1 MTNSLRK
8 PTRLTTRIEKAT
20 LVAIELLHPNLEH
33 ELAPISS
40 RQLLDSVQHS
50 MPNDQVTES
59 ELLIAMNKLHQKG
72 HLAELQIQAAPED
85 GSLVFIVRGSGYAA
99 RSQPEAMFSLGGA
112 AATPSAPAA
121 TNNRGAGSTRPMGSS
136 TPLRF

>member
-33 ELAPISS
+33 ELAPISA

-59 ELLIAMNKLHQKG
+59 ELLIAVNKLHQKG

-85 GSLVFIVRGSGYAA
+85 GSLVFMVQGSGCIA
-99 RSQPEAMFSLGGA
+99 RTLPVAKPLSPVTP
-112 AATPSAPAA
+112 TPSWPL
-121 TNNRGAGSTRPMGSS
+121 RCSPWKTRPRR
-136 TPLRF
+136 P

>member
-33 ELAPISS
+33 ELAPISA

-59 ELLIAMNKLHQKG
+59 ELLIAVNKLHQKG

-85 GSLVFIVRGSGYAA
+85 GSLHGA
-99 RSQPEAMFSLGGA
+99 RQRLRRAFPRLQTIMAQEVHSLWAQVHHCVSDPGTGGA
-112 AATPSAPAA
+112 RAAAA
-121 TNNRGAGSTRPMGSS
+121 
-136 TPLRF
+136 

>member
-50 MPNDQVTES
+50 MPTT
-59 ELLIAMNKLHQKG
+59 
-72 HLAELQIQAAPED
+72 
-85 GSLVFIVRGSGYAA
+85 
-99 RSQPEAMFSLGGA
+99 RSPKV
-112 AATPSAPAA
+112 
-121 TNNRGAGSTRPMGSS
+121 NC
-136 TPLRF
+136 

>member
-40 RQLLDSVQHS
+40 R
-50 MPNDQVTES
+50 
-59 ELLIAMNKLHQKG
+59 
-72 HLAELQIQAAPED
+72 
-85 GSLVFIVRGSGYAA
+85 
-99 RSQPEAMFSLGGA
+99 
-112 AATPSAPAA
+112 
-121 TNNRGAGSTRPMGSS
+121 
-136 TPLRF
+136 

>member
-85 GSLVFIVRGSGYAA
+85 GSLVFIVRGSGYAE
-99 RSQPEAMFSLGGA
+99 RSPRLQTIVAQEVHGLWAQVHHCVFDPGTGGA
-112 AATPSAPAA
+112 RATAA
-121 TNNRGAGSTRPMGSS
+121 
-136 TPLRF
+136 

>member
-85 GSLVFIVRGSGYAA
+85 GSLVFIVRGSG
-99 RSQPEAMFSLGGA
+99 
-112 AATPSAPAA
+112 
-121 TNNRGAGSTRPMGSS
+121 
-136 TPLRF
+136 

>member
-33 ELAPISS
+33 ELAPISA

-59 ELLIAMNKLHQKG
+59 ELLIAVNKLHQKG
-72 HLAELQIQAAPED
+72 H
-85 GSLVFIVRGSGYAA
+85 
-99 RSQPEAMFSLGGA
+99 
-112 AATPSAPAA
+112 
-121 TNNRGAGSTRPMGSS
+121 
-136 TPLRF
+136 

>member
-33 ELAPISS
+33 ELAPISA

-59 ELLIAMNKLHQKG
+59 ELLIAVNKLHQKG
-72 HLAELQIQAAPED
+72 HLEELQIQAAPED
-85 GSLVFIVRGSGYAA
+85 GSLVFMVRGSGYAE
-99 RSQPEAMFSLGGA
+99 RSRGGFFSRLRALFASEPESGA
-112 AATPSAPAA
+112 
-121 TNNRGAGSTRPMGSS
+121 
-136 TPLRF
+136 